1 MIMNVSGVSAS
12 MAAASSSVQ
21 TGDAVAVSVQKK
33 AMDIESANAQQLI
46 ESVAASAPKLPSS
59 AIDLYA

>member
-1 MIMNVSGVSAS
+1 MNVSGVSAS
-12 MAAASSSVQ
+12 MAEASSSVQ

>member
-1 MIMNVSGVSAS
+1 MNVSGVSAS